1 MAVCIEKITSKS
13 ILTKSGID
21 GLDYC
26 VNPYM
31 GCMHGCLY
39 CYAMF
44 MKKYSGHAE
53 DWGSFV
59 DIKTNAATVL
69 RKQLQSAKRG
79 SVIVSS
85 VTDPYQPVEARYK
98 VTRQCLEAL
107 LEYQYPV
114 EILTKSPL
122 ILRDIDLLS
131 RFDDVEVGISITT
144 ENDRIRR
151 AFEPRTAPI
160 AVRIRTLKALR
171 EKGIK
176 TYVFIGPVLPM
187 DPEELAAKIGPYTD
201 YVLIDRM
208 NYTSKT
214 VKVYRDLRLTQWLEK
229 GFTDDVIQRLKDA
242 LGTKAVEVRG
252 ARAASTSRCA

>member
-13 ILTKSGID
+13 ILTKSGIE
-21 GLDYC
+21 GVDYC

-44 MKKYSGHAE
+44 MKKYSGHCE
-53 DWGSFV
+53 EWGSYV
-59 DIKTNAATVL
+59 DIKTNAPAVL
-69 RKQLQSAKRG
+69 RRQLKSAKRG
-79 SVIVSS
+79 SVIISS

-122 ILRDIDLLS
+122 ILRDVDLLS
-131 RFDDVEVGISITT
+131 QFNDIEVGMTITT

-151 AFEPRTAPI
+151 AFEPKTSPI
-160 AVRIRTLKALR
+160 AVRIKTLKALHD
-171 EKGIK
+171 KGIK

-187 DPEELAAKIGPYTD
+187 EPEELAAKIAPYTD
-201 YVLIDRM
+201 SILIDRM

-214 VKVYRDLRLTQWLEK
+214 IKVYKDLKLTKWLEK
-229 GFTDDVIQRLKDA
+229 GFTDEIIARLKAA
-242 LGTKAVEVRG
+242 LGEKAVEVRG
-252 ARAASTSRCA
+252 ARAASTCRCA

>member
-1 MAVCIEKITSKS
+1 MAVSIEKISSKS
-13 ILTKSGID
+13 ILTRSGID
-21 GLDYC
+21 GIDYC

-44 MKKYSGHAE
+44 MKKYTGHGE
-53 DWGSFV
+53 DWGAFV

-79 SVIVSS
+79 NVIISS

-114 EILTKSPL
+114 EVLTKSSL
-122 ILRDIDLLS
+122 IMRDVDLLS
-131 RFDDVEVGISITT
+131 QFEDVEVGISITT

-151 AFEPRTAPI
+151 AFEPKTSPI

-176 TYVFIGPVLPM
+176 TYVFVGPVLPM
-187 DPEELAAKIGPYTD
+187 EPEELAAQIAPYAE

-214 VKVYRDLRLTQWLEK
+214 VKIYKDLKLTQWLEK
-229 GFTDDVIQRLKDA
+229 GFTENIIHRLKDA
-242 LGTKAVEVRG
+242 LGTKAIEVRG
-252 ARAASTSRCA
+252 ARSASTCRCA

>member
-1 MAVCIEKITSKS
+1 M
-13 ILTKSGID
+13 
-21 GLDYC
+21 
-26 VNPYM
+26 
-31 GCMHGCLY
+31 
-39 CYAMF
+39 
-44 MKKYSGHAE
+44 
-53 DWGSFV
+53 
-59 DIKTNAATVL
+59 
-69 RKQLQSAKRG
+69 
-79 SVIVSS
+79 SS

-131 RFDDVEVGISITT
+131 RFDDIEVGMTITT

-151 AFEPRTAPI
+151 AFEPKTAPI
-160 AVRIRTLKALR
+160 AVRVRTLKALH

-187 DPEELAAKIGPYTD
+187 DPEELAAKIAPYTD
-201 YVLIDRM
+201 SVLIDRM

-214 VKVYRDLRLTQWLEK
+214 VKVYRDLKLTRWLEK
-229 GFTDDVIQRLKDA
+229 GYTDDIIKRLKNA
-242 LGTKAVEVRG
+242 LGGKAIEVRG
-252 ARAASTSRCA
+252 ARAASTCRCA